1 MTLLVF
7 EAPPQEGLVR
17 SVPATLG
24 VRSFHR
30 FPAYVPLTF
39 HRFLRAEWSQQEDMF
54 GHRGPRQFDGAL
66 GPGNGESGRARAAHG
81 GSCRICLLRAV
92 HRADIFVDRP
102 ENRRT
107 VTRLREALLSLF
119 SALER
124 AMDLNSKAPLTLL
137 TTRDQHSLDERA
149 TSVALPVSENTL
161 RQGVR

>member
-1 MTLLVF
+1 MPLPAEQPPP
-7 EAPPQEGLVR
+7 EALNARKPAPKEVLMAWASEGRLGETV
-17 SVPATLG
+17 ATQGL
-24 VRSFHR
+24 S
-30 FPAYVPLTF
+30 
-39 HRFLRAEWSQQEDMF
+39 
-54 GHRGPRQFDGAL
+54 GA
-66 GPGNGESGRARAAHG
+66 AKAAG
-81 GSCRICLLRAV
+81 GG
-92 HRADIFVDRP
+92 ADIFVDRP